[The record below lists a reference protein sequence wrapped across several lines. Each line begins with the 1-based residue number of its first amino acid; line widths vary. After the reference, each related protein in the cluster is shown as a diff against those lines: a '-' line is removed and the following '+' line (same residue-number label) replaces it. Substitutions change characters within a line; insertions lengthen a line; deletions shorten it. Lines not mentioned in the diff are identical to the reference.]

1 MSRRASNAG
10 GGGVSL
16 FPFLSILACLIGIL
30 TLLIK
35 LISDVKEQEHRQRD
49 KGELARAERM
59 VSIQSKLKKL
69 QQESASVKKTLAQRN
84 AASVELDELEDKRI
98 VLRKKLAEI
107 DSKAPKDGDL
117 AMQKELE
124 RLIEQIANLKKERP
138 ALEKQLA
145 ELRAELE
152 RRKIKPSD
160 KPPPVVIQP
169 GGSGLYRNAKV
180 FFVECDAN
188 GITLLELNG
197 KKTPVSLATIATDR
211 NYAAMLNQVKS
222 QSNGYVL
229 FLIRSSGQNAWRA
242 AAALAESQYA
252 VVTGKLPVP
261 SNGEID
267 LGRFK

>member
-30 TLLIK
+30 TLLIRI
-35 LISDVKEQEHRQRD
+35 ISDVKAQEHHQRD

-59 VSIQSKLKKL
+59 VSIQNELKKL
-69 QQESASVKKTLAQRN
+69 RQESTALKKTLAQRN
-84 AASVELDELEDKRI
+84 AASLELEELEDQRI

-107 DSKAPKDGDL
+107 DSKTPKDGDT

-138 ALEKQLA
+138 ALEQRLA
-145 ELRAELE
+145 ALQAELE
-152 RRKIKPSD
+152 RRKIKPSN

-169 GGSGLYRNAKV
+169 GGSGLYRNATV
-180 FFVECDAN
+180 FFVECDAT

-197 KKTPVSLATIATDR
+197 KKTPVSLATIETDR
-211 NYAAMLNQVKS
+211 NYAAMLNKVKS
-222 QSNGYVL
+222 HPNGYVL
-229 FLIRSSGQNAWRA
+229 FLIRSSGHEAWRA
-242 AAALAESQYA
+242 AAALAESKYA

-261 SNGEID
+261 TNGEID
-267 LGRFK
+267 LNRFK

>member
-30 TLLIK
+30 TLLIRI
-35 LISDVKEQEHRQRD
+35 ISDVKAQEHRQRD

-59 VSIQSKLKKL
+59 MSIRSELDKVRR
-69 QQESASVKKTLAQRN
+69 ETASVKKSLAQRN
-84 AASVELDELEDKRI
+84 AAAAELEELDERRI

-107 DSKAPKDGDL
+107 ESQAPKDGDR

-124 RLIEQIANLKKERP
+124 RLIAQIASLKKERP
-138 ALEKQLA
+138 ALERRLA

-152 RRKIKPSD
+152 RRKVKPSD

-180 FFVECDAN
+180 FFVECDSS
-188 GITLLELNG
+188 GITLLELGG
-197 KKTPVSLATIATDR
+197 KKTPVSLATIDTDR
-211 NYAAMLNQVKS
+211 NYSAMLNQAKS
-222 QSNGYVL
+222 HPNGYVL
-229 FLIRSSGQNAWRA
+229 FLIRSSGQDAWRT
-242 AAALAESQYA
+242 AAALAESQYG

-261 SNGEID
+261 TNGEID

>member
-30 TLLIK
+30 TLLIRI
-35 LISDVKEQEHRQRD
+35 ISDVKEQEHRQRD

-59 VSIQSKLKKL
+59 VGLESELKNL
-69 QQESASVKKTLAQRN
+69 RRESAAVKKTLAQRN
-84 AASVELDELEDKRI
+84 AASVELDALEDKRI
-98 VLRKKLAEI
+98 ILRRQLTEI
-107 DSKAPKDGDL
+107 DAQAPKDGDA

-124 RLIEQIANLKKERP
+124 RLIEQIASLKRERP
-138 ALEKQLA
+138 ALEQRLA
-145 ELRAELE
+145 ALRAELE

-160 KPPPVVIQP
+160 QPPPVVIQP

-180 FFVECDAN
+180 FFVECDAS
-188 GITLLELNG
+188 GITLLDLNG
-197 KKTPVSLATIATDR
+197 KKTPVSLATIDTDR
-211 NYAAMLNQVKS
+211 NYSAMLNQVKS
-222 QSNGYVL
+222 HPNGYVL
-229 FLIRSSGQNAWRA
+229 FLIRSSGHEAWRA
-242 AAALAESQYA
+242 AAALAESQFG

-261 SNGEID
+261 TNGEID

>member
-30 TLLIK
+30 TLLIRI
-35 LISDVKEQEHRQRD
+35 ISDVKAQEHRQRD
-49 KGELARAERM
+49 TGELARAERM
-59 VSIQSKLKKL
+59 VAIQRELKNL
-69 QQESASVKKTLAQRN
+69 RNESAAAKQQLAQRN
-84 AASVELDELEDKRI
+84 AASVELDALEDRRI
-98 VLRKKLAEI
+98 VLRKQLAEI
-107 DSKAPKDGDL
+107 DANTPKDGDA

-124 RLIEQIANLKKERP
+124 RLIEQIASLKKERP
-138 ALEKQLA
+138 ALEQRLA
-145 ELRAELE
+145 ALREELE

-180 FFVECDAN
+180 FFVECDSN

-197 KKTPVSLATIATDR
+197 RKTPVSLATIDTDR
-211 NYAAMLNQVKS
+211 SYSTMLNQVKS
-222 QSNGYVL
+222 HPNGYVL
-229 FLIRSSGQNAWRA
+229 FLIRTSGHEAWRA
-242 AAALAESQYA
+242 AAARAEIEFG

-261 SNGEID
+261 TNGEID
-267 LGRFK
+267 LNRFK